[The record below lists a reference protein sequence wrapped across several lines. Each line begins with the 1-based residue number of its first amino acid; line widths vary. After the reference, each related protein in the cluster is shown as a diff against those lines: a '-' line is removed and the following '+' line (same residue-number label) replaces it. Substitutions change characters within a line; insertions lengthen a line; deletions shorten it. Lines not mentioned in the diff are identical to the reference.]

1 MTTPAT
7 PESNYFAYGANL
19 HIAQMKSLCP
29 SSAPVCP
36 ARLEG
41 YRLTIALPAASPGNQ
56 PGWATV
62 TPHKGAEA
70 PGALFRLHADDLPA
84 LDHFEDYPALYD
96 RKEVEILTGEKPSS
110 GHALHHAASYKGG
123 APGGAL
129 RRDAQTGIQG
139 FRFADGGIG
148 ERSRGDLP
156 LVVV

>member
-29 SSAPVCP
+29 RSAPVCP
-36 ARLEG
+36 ARLQE

-62 TPHKGAEA
+62 TPHKGAET

-96 RKEVEILTGEKPSS
+96 RKEVELITAEGSLRAMLYIMRHPIR
-110 GHALHHAASYKGG
+110 AARPAAHYVET
-123 APGGAL
+123 L
-129 RRDAQTGIQG
+129 RQGYRD
-139 FRFADGGIG
+139 F
-148 ERSRGDLP
+148 DLP
-156 LVVV
+156 MEVLESVLGEICP

>member
-29 SSAPVCP
+29 RSAPVCP
-36 ARLEG
+36 ARLQE

-62 TPHKGAEA
+62 TPHKGAET

-96 RKEVEILTGEKPSS
+96 RKEVELITAEGSLRAMLYIMRHPIR
-110 GHALHHAASYKGG
+110 AARPAAHYVET
-123 APGGAL
+123 L
-129 RRDAQTGIQG
+129 RQGYRD
-139 FRFADGGIG
+139 F
-148 ERSRGDLP
+148 DLP
-156 LVVV
+156 MEALESVLGEICR

>member
-1 MTTPAT
+1 MKRMTTPAT

-19 HIAQMKSLCP
+19 HISQMKSLCP

-36 ARLEG
+36 ARLQE

-70 PGALFRLHADDLPA
+70 PGALFRLHVDDLPA

-96 RKEVEILTGEKPSS
+96 RKEVELITAEGSLRAMLYIMRHPIR
-110 GHALHHAASYKGG
+110 AARPAAHYVET
-123 APGGAL
+123 L
-129 RRDAQTGIQG
+129 RQGYRD
-139 FRFADGGIG
+139 F
-148 ERSRGDLP
+148 DLP
-156 LVVV
+156 MEVLESVLGEICR

>member
-29 SSAPVCP
+29 KSAPVCP
-36 ARLEG
+36 ARLQE

-56 PGWATV
+56 HGWATV

-96 RKEVEILTGEKPSS
+96 RKEVELITAEGSLRAMLYIMRHPIK
-110 GHALHHAASYKGG
+110 AARPAAHYVET
-123 APGGAL
+123 L
-129 RRDAQTGIQG
+129 RQGYRD
-139 FRFADGGIG
+139 F
-148 ERSRGDLP
+148 DLP
-156 LVVV
+156 MEVLESVLGEICR

>member
-29 SSAPVCP
+29 RSAPVCP
-36 ARLEG
+36 ARLQE

-70 PGALFRLHADDLPA
+70 LGALFRLHADDLPA

-96 RKEVEILTGEKPSS
+96 RKEVELIIAEGSLRAMLYIMRHPIK
-110 GHALHHAASYKGG
+110 AARPAAHYVET
-123 APGGAL
+123 L
-129 RRDAQTGIQG
+129 RQGYRD
-139 FRFADGGIG
+139 F
-148 ERSRGDLP
+148 DLP
-156 LVVV
+156 MEVLESVLGEICR

>member
-1 MTTPAT
+1 MKRMTTPAT

-29 SSAPVCP
+29 KSAPVCP

-41 YRLTIALPAASPGNQ
+41 YRLTIALPATAPGNQ

-70 PGALFRLHADDLPA
+70 PGALFRLHSDDLPA

-96 RKEVEILTGEKPSS
+96 RKEVELITAEGSLCAMLYIMRHPIK
-110 GHALHHAASYKGG
+110 AARPAAHYVET
-123 APGGAL
+123 L
-129 RRDAQTGIQG
+129 RQGYRD
-139 FRFADGGIG
+139 F
-148 ERSRGDLP
+148 DLP
-156 LVVV
+156 MEVLESVLGEICR